1 MVSSKPVIVP
11 IGCLQ
16 DETTVS
22 QSSRSEL
29 KGRGVTEA
37 WPKLAEVKEMIP
49 YSRTEGALVY
59 CEVLGADIFASE
71 TVKVGN
77 YWPTISSFWIVGHS
91 FSSGESGYLN
101 VNGQWA

>member
-1 MVSSKPVIVP
+1 MIVP
-11 IGCLQ
+11 IGCHQ
-16 DETTVS
+16 GEFNSSAS

-59 CEVLGADIFASE
+59 CEVLEADVFASE